1 MKSVFVSACPQ
12 CIIWNVVDQS
22 AVSKIS
28 VHHDTIYS
36 ISWNHNGSAFATTCK
51 DKMIRVIDPRS
62 GLVIA
67 VCMKSSVIYK
77 CYCTVYIICTMQ
89 IVERKAEVIIITAEI
104 TPPVTTFICD
114 LVTNGVCACDL
125 VSLSK

>member
-1 MKSVFVSACPQ
+1 MQ
-12 CIIWNVVDQS
+12 CIIWNVADES

-67 VCMKSSVIYK
+67 VCIKSTVIYNLF
-77 CYCTVYIICTMQ
+77 
-89 IVERKAEVIIITAEI
+89 VIILCIIYKFYSNSGTHLESR
-104 TPPVTTFICD
+104 
-114 LVTNGVCACDL
+114 L
-125 VSLSK
+125 

>member
-1 MKSVFVSACPQ
+1 MSLCVCVQ
-12 CIIWNVVDQS
+12 CIIWNVADES

-67 VCMKSSVIYK
+67 VCIRSTFNSYLQMLYYRTVCSPNCWMVWPHCSWGPSIQFNF
-77 CYCTVYIICTMQ
+77 CRILNIFLLCTLYFVQCFDT
-89 IVERKAEVIIITAEI
+89 V
-104 TPPVTTFICD
+104 
-114 LVTNGVCACDL
+114 G
-125 VSLSK
+125 